1 MKPPSRLTC
10 ARSVKPQAALCAD
23 SLLAMPKRA
32 AVQIRCNLPVRFSGS
47 KPKVRGTDTS
57 SEICP
62 REKFRIADL
71 EVLINSD
78 AVEQIISVWCPQLL
92 KYYENAH
99 HSCSRALIRVH
110 SLSRIVDRPQIV
122 GMAEERKRPVCF
134 DRLGVQ
140 SIC

>member
-32 AVQIRCNLPVRFSGS
+32 AVQIRYNLPVRFSGS

>member
-1 MKPPSRLTC
+1 MRIHSWPCQRGQRSRLD
-10 ARSVKPQAALCAD
+10 PEL
-23 SLLAMPKRA
+23 
-32 AVQIRCNLPVRFSGS
+32 AVQNLPVRFSGS